1 MAWAELA
8 LAFVVFFVSHSLPLR
23 PVVRSRIEGLVGR
36 RAFLVV
42 YSALSVAVLAW
53 LIGAAERAPYVALW
67 PWQAWQMH
75 VPALVMLPAC
85 LIVALAVARPN
96 PFSFG
101 GRANETFDPDRPGLV
116 RWCRHPL
123 LAAMALWAAAHAIAN
138 GDLAHALLF
147 GTFAAFALAG
157 MKIIDRRRRREMGGG
172 WRSLSN
178 AVAASPLLPVP
189 VSSKAFALRLAAGL
203 GLYLGLLLLHPLVIG
218 VSPLR

>member
-8 LAFVVFFVSHSLPLR
+8 IAFSVFFASHSLPLR
-23 PVVRSRIEGLVGR
+23 PAVRSRAEGLVGR
-36 RAFLVV
+36 RTFLIA
-42 YSALSVAVLAW
+42 YSTLSVAVLAW
-53 LIGAAERAPYVALW
+53 LIVAAGRAPYVALW
-67 PWQAWQMH
+67 PWRAWQMH

-85 LIVALAVARPN
+85 LLVALAIARPN

-101 GRANETFDPDRPGLV
+101 GRDNDTFDPDRPGLV

-123 LAAMALWAAAHAIAN
+123 LAAMALWAAAHVIAN

-157 MKIIDRRRRREMGGG
+157 MKIIDRRRQREMGAG
-172 WRSLSN
+172 WLSLSD

-189 VSSKAFALRLAAGL
+189 VSSKALALRLAAGL
-203 GLYLGLLLLHPLVIG
+203 CLYLGLLLLHPLVIG
-218 VSPLR
+218 VSPLP

>member
-8 LAFVVFFVSHSLPLR
+8 IAFAVFFASHSLPLR
-23 PVVRSRIEGLVGR
+23 PVMRGRVEGLIGR
-36 RAFLVV
+36 PAFLIA
-42 YSALSVAVLAW
+42 YSVLSMAVLAW
-53 LIGAAERAPYVALW
+53 LIGAAGRAPYVALW

-85 LIVALAVARPN
+85 LIVALAIARPN

-101 GRANETFDPDRPGLV
+101 GGANEAFDPAHPGLA

-123 LAAMALWAAAHAIAN
+123 LAAMALWAAAHVIAN

-157 MKIIDRRRRREMGGG
+157 MKIIDRRRRREIGAR
-172 WRSLSN
+172 WQSLSD
-178 AVAASPLLPVP
+178 AVAASPLLPAR
-189 VSSKAFALRLAAGL
+189 VSTKGLALRLVAGL
-203 GLYLGLLLLHPLVIG
+203 CLYLGLLLLHPLVIG
-218 VSPLR
+218 VSPLP